1 MGCHNSR
8 KGRTDIALKTADSG
22 YITRKLCDANQEVIV
37 KEADCG
43 TTDYIQFNKYEL
55 QTGGENFI
63 EVIYGRVLA
72 QDLID
77 ENGMKLANAGD
88 LVDRNLL
95 NMISNSEIET
105 AHVRSSMGC
114 KTVNGVCQKCFG
126 MDLSTRELIETGVA
140 IGIIASQSL
149 GERTTQLTLDSK
161 HNK

>member
-43 TTDYIQFNKYEL
+43 TNDYIQFNKYEL
-55 QTGGENFI
+55 QAGGENFI
-63 EVIYGRVLA
+63 EVIYGRVFA

-77 ENGMKLANAGD
+77 ENNVKLADAGT
-88 LVDRNLL
+88 LIDRTLL
-95 NMISNSEIET
+95 NIISNSQVDT
-105 AHVRSSMGC
+105 VQVRSSMAC